1 MWLSVFCGKKIK
13 NMKYNI
19 GDKVKFLNDVGG
31 GTVVKY
37 IDNDTVAV
45 LNDDEFEIPVITSE
59 LIPDNSEMKL
69 GANAIEI
76 TELTNYNNENE
87 DLDEEVYEK
96 EDDNI
101 YLYLAFVPENQEK
114 LTESDLDLHLIND
127 SNYLVSYNISIK
139 YGAYHVSYPGNLEPN
154 LKTSIKK
161 IPKHELND
169 FDSIVFQAFFYKN
182 NPHNVKPIIS
192 KEIKFTPIK
201 FFKDNTYKENDF
213 FDEKAYM
220 FTILDETK
228 IEEQQMPEISA
239 EDIKKAMYEKET
251 DKKINRPRISKSS
264 KPKELTEI
272 DLHIH
277 ELIDNHKGMSNT
289 EMVKLQMDTFK
300 KEIDNAIKERIK
312 KIVFIHGVGAG
323 TLKIELRKELDRNF
337 KKYRYQD
344 ASFKQYGYGATM
356 VYIS

>member
-1 MWLSVFCGKKIK
+1 
-13 NMKYNI
+13 MKYNI

-31 GTVVKY
+31 GVVVKY
-37 IDNDTVAV
+37 IDNETVAV
-45 LNDDEFEIPVITSE
+45 LNDDEFEIPVLMSE
-59 LIPDNSEMKL
+59 LIQDNSATMQSGSNVSE
-69 GANAIEI
+69 A
-76 TELTNYNNENE
+76 TELTNYNNASEEYNE
-87 DLDEEVYEK
+87 EEVYEK

-114 LTESDLDLHLIND
+114 LSDSDLNLHLIND
-127 SNYLVSYNISIK
+127 SNYFVSYNLMIK
-139 YGAYHVSYPGNLEPN
+139 YGAYHVSYHGNLESN
-154 LKTSIKK
+154 LKTFIKTL
-161 IPKHELND
+161 PKHELND
-169 FDSIVFQAFFYKN
+169 FDSIVFQAFFYKDS
-182 NPHNVKPIIS
+182 PHNVKPIIS

-228 IEEQQMPEISA
+228 VEEHPMPEISA
-239 EDIKKAMYEKET
+239 EEIKKAMFEKEK
-251 DKKINRPRISKSS
+251 DKKINRPRISRSS
-264 KPKELTEI
+264 KSTEQREI

-277 ELIDNHKGMSNT
+277 ELLDDHKGMSNS
-289 EMVKLQMDTFK
+289 EIIKVQIDTFK
-300 KEIDNAIKERIK
+300 TEMDNAIKDRVK
-312 KIVFIHGVGAG
+312 KVVFIHGVGAG

-356 VYIS
+356 VYVG